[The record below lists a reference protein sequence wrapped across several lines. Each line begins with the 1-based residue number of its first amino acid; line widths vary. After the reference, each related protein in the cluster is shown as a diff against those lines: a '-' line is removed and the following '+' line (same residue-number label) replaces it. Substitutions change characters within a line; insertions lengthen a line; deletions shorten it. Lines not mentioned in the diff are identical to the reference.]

1 MVIQTVNST
10 GISASTGAVPA
21 ALGNPLPEAA
31 GTSAVARM
39 PATSNQTAQVHSA
52 QVSGAVQTLNQSSFL
67 NRGLTF
73 SEDKSTHETVV
84 KVVEAQSGMVI
95 AQIPSRQALAIAQ
108 SIDALPQKG
117 AFLNQKA

>member
-1 MVIQTVNST
+1 MVIQTVSST
-10 GISASTGAVPA
+10 GISATTGVVPA
-21 ALGNPLPEAA
+21 VSGGESPETA
-31 GTSAVARM
+31 GTSAVASM
-39 PATSNQTAQVHSA
+39 PVTPNQTVHSA

-73 SEDKSTHETVV
+73 SVDKSTHETVV
-84 KVVEAQSGMVI
+84 KVVEAQTGTVI

>member
-31 GTSAVARM
+31 GTSAVTRM
-39 PATSNQTAQVHSA
+39 PVIPSQTAHSA

-84 KVVEAQSGMVI
+84 KVVEAQTGTVI